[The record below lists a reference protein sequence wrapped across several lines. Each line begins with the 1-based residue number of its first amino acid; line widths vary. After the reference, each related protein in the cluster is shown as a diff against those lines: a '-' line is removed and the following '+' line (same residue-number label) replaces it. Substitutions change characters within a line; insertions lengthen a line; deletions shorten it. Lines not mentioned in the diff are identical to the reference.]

1 MRVVICYHSHAHVLT
16 HQNHIVC
23 VVSLIRNGSML
34 GGVRCGRMTQFTA
47 NICAK
52 DTATRATRN
61 MFPENGRQCVCDV
74 FDVAVK
80 DLAPFDVEEDAKN
93 VAFWKAGY
101 GGGGVSRKGP
111 SPPPPARQPSVFVE
125 KQQPQQSSPLFPPP
139 RWSDR

>member
-1 MRVVICYHSHAHVLT
+1 
-16 HQNHIVC
+16 
-23 VVSLIRNGSML
+23 
-34 GGVRCGRMTQFTA
+34 
-47 NICAK
+47 
-52 DTATRATRN
+52 

-93 VAFWKAGY
+93 VAFRKAGY

-111 SPPPPARQPSVFVE
+111 SPPPPARQPSIFAE